1 MIPFER
7 LQIPKLV
14 ENNMDKKFLR
24 FSSQEGSVLLE
35 SLVAILVFS
44 VGILSLVS
52 MQAFAVASA
61 SEAKYRSEA
70 TMLANELIGRM
81 WVSDRTQATLQT
93 AFSSPDGSAY
103 KAWAWVGSADGDA
116 GTKTNPTAGT
126 VLQLLPGSASKL
138 PTVAVAPD
146 TSTTPA
152 SSVVTITVYWKAP
165 KDATE
170 HKYVVKSQIGG

>member
-1 MIPFER
+1 MA
-7 LQIPKLV
+7 KKNV
-14 ENNMDKKFLR
+14 E
-24 FSSQEGSVLLE
+24 FSCETGSVLLE

-44 VGILSLVS
+44 MGILALVS
-52 MQAFAVASA
+52 MQAFAVSSS

-93 AFSSPDGSAY
+93 AFASPDGTAY
-103 KAWAWVGSADGDA
+103 KAWAWVGSADGDV
-116 GTKTNPTAGT
+116 GTKTNPTEGT
-126 VLQLLPGSASKL
+126 VLKLLPGAASNL
-138 PTVAVAPD
+138 PVVAVQAD

-152 SSVVTITVYWKAP
+152 SSLVTITVNWKAP
-165 KDATE
+165 NDAVE